1 MIIFDLNDKD
11 ELVVQPTGSRN
22 QFFKALDYIKS
33 INGSSYNP
41 DIKEWTIP
49 KNMSNIK
56 RIQNKFMTG
65 SNYDIYELSGT
76 KAPYVK
82 TSADIFLKEID
93 GNIKKFMRDKEI
105 NSLNLTLKD
114 FQKLG
119 VSTAIHFLEKENG
132 FLIADDMGLGKTI
145 QALAVINSL
154 KKRGKIK
161 KVLVSCPKNVK
172 LQWGHE
178 IEKFSDLTFTVID
191 GYNRDKRFEC
201 YDEDSDIY
209 IINHD
214 LLISDDDFEMI
225 KKKIKPDLVVADE
238 IHYFKSHGALR
249 TKAIKKLKP
258 RYRLGLTGTPM
269 QNKPVDVH
277 SIFEFLLPGYLGKI
291 TDFRKEYVLFDY
303 TRGYPVSYRNLFDLK
318 KIVGKR
324 MIRRKSDDLDE
335 ELPTPHHRIHLVEQ
349 DIQQFRVHEEIE
361 QMIDGAK
368 LEADSIA
375 DSKMKK
381 SQKEKEMEEISG
393 KIMGLKNIQ
402 ASAADDLRTLSMSEE
417 VWIQKLVSIDSN
429 YTSPKTKKLKSLV
442 KAIVDYND
450 DFKVI
455 IFSRFAR
462 MVNILE
468 DELSQ
473 MPEVKK
479 TAKIYGAFNEN
490 RRDEEIQKFLN
501 DDECRIIIMSDAG
514 AEGYNLQNASHLI
527 NFDEPWNPA
536 TLDQRNGRIRR
547 IGSKWKDIFITNLIT
562 RNSVDIQIHETITKK
577 RKYFD
582 KIVENTDSQTKALK
596 EFLKKVI

>member
-1 MIIFDLNDKD
+1 
-11 ELVVQPTGSRN
+11 
-22 QFFKALDYIKS
+22 
-33 INGSSYNP
+33 
-41 DIKEWTIP
+41 
-49 KNMSNIK
+49 
-56 RIQNKFMTG
+56 
-65 SNYDIYELSGT
+65 
-76 KAPYVK
+76 
-82 TSADIFLKEID
+82 
-93 GNIKKFMRDKEI
+93 
-105 NSLNLTLKD
+105 
-114 FQKLG
+114 
-119 VSTAIHFLEKENG
+119 
-132 FLIADDMGLGKTI
+132 
-145 QALAVINSL
+145 
-154 KKRGKIK
+154 
-161 KVLVSCPKNVK
+161 
-172 LQWGHE
+172 
-178 IEKFSDLTFTVID
+178 
-191 GYNRDKRFEC
+191 
-201 YDEDSDIY
+201 
-209 IINHD
+209 
-214 LLISDDDFEMI
+214 
-225 KKKIKPDLVVADE
+225 
-238 IHYFKSHGALR
+238 
-249 TKAIKKLKP
+249 
-258 RYRLGLTGTPM
+258 
-269 QNKPVDVH
+269 
-277 SIFEFLLPGYLGKI
+277 
-291 TDFRKEYVLFDY
+291 
-303 TRGYPVSYRNLFDLK
+303 
-318 KIVGKR
+318 
-324 MIRRKSDDLDE
+324 
-335 ELPTPHHRIHLVEQ
+335 
-349 DIQQFRVHEEIE
+349 
-361 QMIDGAK
+361 
-368 LEADSIA
+368 
-375 DSKMKK
+375 
-381 SQKEKEMEEISG
+381 MEEISG